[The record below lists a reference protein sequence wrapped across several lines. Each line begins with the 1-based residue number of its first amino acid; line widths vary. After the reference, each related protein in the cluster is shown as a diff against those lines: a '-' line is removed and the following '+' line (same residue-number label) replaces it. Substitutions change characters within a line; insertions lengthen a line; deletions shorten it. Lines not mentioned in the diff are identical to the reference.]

1 MRRAERWDLR
11 RKEKGR
17 NHNVVYCFTT
27 VLFNLITFVVY
38 TSIYDYDVKVKF
50 VTSTICQKK
59 IACIFFSLSVL
70 ILKC

>member
-1 MRRAERWDLR
+1 ML
-11 RKEKGR
+11 
-17 NHNVVYCFTT
+17 CT

-59 IACIFFSLSVL
+59 IACNFFFLSVL